1 MSTQNK
7 IKIEVPL
14 VANLVAEG
22 KNFEYLFWVGSA
34 GAYDPRYQ
42 KVTRAFVKLLHYFK
56 IDYAVLGTEEIDTG
70 DSARRSGNEMLF
82 HMQSFMIMD
91 MFKNY
96 GITKIITCCPHDY
109 NVFKNEY
116 PDLGMKLEVWHHTQF
131 LSLLVDRQKLQ
142 FNNSDLSDKKIVF
155 HDPCYL
161 GRGNG
166 EYLAPRH
173 ILSKIP
179 SKKVE
184 LPRSKSKSLCCGAG
198 GGQVFKES
206 EPGNKE
212 VYAERT
218 EEIINSGADIVAT
231 ACPFCMTMITDGIKY
246 KDKEKVV
253 KNYDIAELLEMAL
266 GL

>member
-1 MSTQNK
+1 MNENNK
-7 IKIEVPL
+7 ITIQVPVVSDL
-14 VANLVAEG
+14 VSQG
-22 KNFEYLFWVGSA
+22 KRFEYLFWVGSA
-34 GAYDPRYQ
+34 GAYDHRYQ

-56 IDYAVLGTEEIDTG
+56 VNYAVLGTEEIDTG
-70 DSARRSGNEMLF
+70 DAARRSGNEMLF
-82 HMQSFMIMD
+82 QMQSFMIME
-91 MFKNY
+91 MFRTY
-96 GITKIITCCPHDY
+96 GISKIITCCPHDY
-109 NVFKNEY
+109 NLFKNEY
-116 PDLGMKLEVWHHTQF
+116 PELGMNLEVWHHTQF
-131 LSLLVDRQKLQ
+131 LAKLLDGKKLL

-166 EYLAPRH
+166 EYEAPRF

-179 SKKVE
+179 SKKIE
-184 LPRSKSKSLCCGAG
+184 LPRSRSRSLCCGAG

-218 EEIINSGADIVAT
+218 EEIIDSGADIVAT
-231 ACPFCMTMITDGIKY
+231 ACPFCMIMLTDGIKY
-246 KDKEKVV
+246 KEKEKVV
-253 KNYDIAELLEMAL
+253 KNYDIAELLEMAM